1 VFALGGNDFVFGSN
15 FDDNLWGGVSNDFLT
30 GGGASN
36 MILLDRQGAELR
48 GWTVLF
54 ITWDLPW
61 AAGPEPA

>member
-1 VFALGGNDFVFGSN
+1 MINRNACFAYFNKS
-15 FDDNLWGGVSNDFLT
+15 WGIPVSNDFLT